1 MRNNGALKKG
11 SEALE
16 TGAPSMVELIE
27 SLFFAYRDFVGDAD
41 RLLETYKFGRAHH
54 RALHFVNRRPGLTI
68 AELLEILQITKQSL
82 NRVLRDLVR
91 SGFIDARPGPD
102 DRRERR
108 LHVTAKGASLAE
120 ELIVL
125 QSGRLKNAVAGIGP
139 GGDVLAKAFLDG
151 VSNRKPVL

>member
-1 MRNNGALKKG
+1 MRNNWTIKEGP
-11 SEALE
+11 EALDR
-16 TGAPSMVELIE
+16 GPPSMVELIE

-91 SGFIDARPGPD
+91 GGFIDARPGPD

-108 LHVTAKGASLAE
+108 LHTTAKGETLAG
-120 ELIVL
+120 ELIAV
-125 QSGRLKNAVAGIGP
+125 QSARLRSAVAGIGP

-151 VSNRKPVL
+151 VSKHKPRS